1 MEKAKTESYELYEE
15 LQLLV
20 PNLPNSIRDAN
31 QMIQYIITNELED
44 IYPNVYIS
52 IRIMLTMPIS
62 TASAEIS
69 FSKLKMIK
77 NYIRNNMKQD
87 RLSGLAILSI
97 EADLAAKIDYKSL
110 LEDSSKAKSRR
121 TLLL

>member
-44 IYPNVYIS
+44 TYPNVYIS